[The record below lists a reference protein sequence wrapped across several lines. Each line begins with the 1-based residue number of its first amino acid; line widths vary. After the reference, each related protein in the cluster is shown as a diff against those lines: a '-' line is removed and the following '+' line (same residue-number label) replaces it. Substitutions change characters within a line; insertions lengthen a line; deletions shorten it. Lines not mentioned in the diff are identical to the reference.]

1 MLPNCTS
8 TTNIYRPVS
17 TRLGKISTF
26 STSYFGRDNSTGIDL
41 TEIITKTLMG
51 KKINKIWLK
60 QKMDKNKKLSLIEV
74 ISMAVGTMIGAS
86 IFSIFGLGAKIAGND
101 LPEAFILSGI
111 YALAVAYSYAILGS
125 KIISNAGPIAFI
137 LKGLGDS
144 IVTGA
149 LSILMWLTY
158 VISIALFVKGFAGY
172 FLPFI
177 HVDSTAFT
185 IGIVEVIVISF
196 FTALNFFGSKNV
208 GKAEFYI
215 VLIKLSILLVFILG
229 GFMSIN
235 WEMAK
240 PGFDM
245 AHTKGLLNASIIF
258 FLSYMGFGLITN
270 ASENIRNPE
279 KNVPKAI
286 FISIFFVMIFY
297 ILISLVT
304 IGNLPLPDIIKA
316 QENALAI
323 AAKPF
328 LGNFGFILITIGAL
342 FSISSALNATIFGG
356 ANIAYSLA
364 KDGELPESFER
375 KVWFK
380 STEGLY
386 FTAGLGLFFALFFNL
401 GAIASITSTV
411 FTVIYIFV
419 LISHLKLRKE
429 YGGNNI
435 LLYINLIVLLI
446 VFGALMKYQWDT
458 QRSAFYGSI
467 FTFIGAFIVEYLYRK
482 VTKREIKDTRISTHL
497 KQKI

>member
-1 MLPNCTS
+1 MYGLYLIKS
-8 TTNIYRPVS
+8 NI
-17 TRLGKISTF
+17 
-26 STSYFGRDNSTGIDL
+26 
-41 TEIITKTLMG
+41 
-51 KKINKIWLK
+51 INKSK
-60 QKMDKNKKLSLIEV
+60 SDMKKKLSLLEV

-86 IFSIFGLGAKIAGND
+86 IFSIFGLGAKVAGNN

-111 YALAVAYSYAILGS
+111 YALAVAYSYSILGS

-137 LKGLGDS
+137 LKGIGDNL
-144 IVTGA
+144 ITGA

-158 VISIALFVKGFAGY
+158 VVSISLFVKGFAGY
-172 FLPFI
+172 LLPFI
-177 HVDSTAFT
+177 HVKSTVLS
-185 IGIVEVIVISF
+185 IGIVEVILISF
-196 FTALNFFGSKNV
+196 FTALNFFGSKAV

-240 PGFDM
+240 PGFDVVHM
-245 AHTKGLLNASIIF
+245 KGLLNASIIF

-270 ASENIRNPE
+270 ASENIKNPQR
-279 KNVPKAI
+279 NVPLAI
-286 FISIFFVMIFY
+286 FISIIFVMIFY

-304 IGNLPLPDIIKA
+304 IGNLPLSDIIKA

-342 FSISSALNATIFGG
+342 FSISSALNATIYGG

-364 KDGELPESFER
+364 KDGELPEAFER
-375 KVWFK
+375 KLWFK

-386 FTAGLGLFFALFFNL
+386 ITAGLGLLFALFFDL
-401 GAIASITSTV
+401 SAIASITSTV

-419 LISHLKLRKE
+419 LIAHIRLSRQ
-429 YGGNNI
+429 YGGNKI
-435 LLYINLIVLLI
+435 LI
-446 VFGALMKYQWDT
+446 VFNLILLLAVFTALMNYQWET
-458 QRSAFYGSI
+458 QRTAFYASI
-467 FTFIGAFIVEYLYRK
+467 FTFIASLLIEFIFRK
-482 VTKREIKDTRISTHL
+482 YKKRKM
-497 KQKI
+497 KQA